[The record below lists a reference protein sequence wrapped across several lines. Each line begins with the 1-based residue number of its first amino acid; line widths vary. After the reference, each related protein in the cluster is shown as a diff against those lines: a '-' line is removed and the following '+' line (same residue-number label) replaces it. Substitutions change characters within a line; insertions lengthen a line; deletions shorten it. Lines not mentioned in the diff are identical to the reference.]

1 MRFLPRPPKASP
13 VLAFLLGAVLLAGC
27 VQPRAGAQA
36 PSSGARFTVHE
47 LPGVGEARLQTLV
60 GAERVAPLR
69 YRVIV
74 LPGSGCAGLGP
85 FAERYFAG
93 LLHARVW
100 VLHKPGM
107 RPDDRTQPGDCPVD
121 FVRQDALSAWQ
132 AHALAAVRA
141 LAREEGVDVPTVLVG
156 ISEGAELLPAL
167 AREVPRL
174 AGLVLLSSSGLD
186 PREAGEMQA
195 RRLGVLPAWEAL
207 DRAQAGTAPDGT
219 VVQGRSLRYW
229 RDLWRWPL
237 AQPLID
243 GPWPLL
249 QVWGEADALVPPEA
263 YRHFGERAG
272 ARAAPFCARGLPGA
286 DHGLQSAGRDG
297 VQQLWAWLEQWAR
310 APGQGLCAPLQR

>member
-107 RPDDRTQPGDCPVD
+107 RPDDRTPPGDCPVD

-132 AHALAAVRA
+132 VHALAAVR
-141 LAREEGVDVPTVLVG
+141 
-156 ISEGAELLPAL
+156 AL

-219 VVQGRSLRYW
+219 VVQGRSLLYAS
-229 RDLWRWPL
+229 PIQ
-237 AQPLID
+237 A
-243 GPWPLL
+243 
-249 QVWGEADALVPPEA
+249 
-263 YRHFGERAG
+263 F
-272 ARAAPFCARGLPGA
+272 
-286 DHGLQSAGRDG
+286 S
-297 VQQLWAWLEQWAR
+297 QLKKR
-310 APGQGLCAPLQR
+310 CS